1 MSEQP
6 GGEIILYQRDNAPAI
21 DVRLDGDT
29 VWLSQQQL
37 ADLFQTSRTNVVEHI
52 ANIYAEGELS
62 QEATCREF
70 RQVRTEGTREVARTL
85 PFYNLDLI
93 ISLGYRVRSR
103 IATSFRI
110 WATERLREYLVKGF
124 TMDDA
129 RLKNLG
135 GGSYWK
141 ELLERIRDIRSS
153 ERVLYRQVL
162 DLYATS
168 VDYDPKAEASVI
180 FFKTVQNKLH
190 YAAHGQ
196 TAAEVV
202 AARADAGKPFMG
214 LLSFSGNQPTKA
226 DVAVA
231 KNYLDADE
239 LKRLNTLVSAY
250 FDAAEFRA
258 MNHEPTYMKDWL
270 AHLEQLIVAMGGKT
284 LQGAGHIGLVFAA
297 QALANAL
304 SRIPFGRLSDRIAD
318 RGTLVIGGLA
328 GLAAALGLAGL
339 CTSLPGLL
347 GCAALLGVSMG
358 VAFTALAALIADVV
372 PHELRGMAM
381 GGYNSCIYLG
391 MMTSAA
397 RMGALISRFGFAPGF
412 LVAGAVTIATTL
424 VFRTFYRR
432 TASAPA

>member
-6 GGEIILYQRDNAPAI
+6 GGEIFLYQRDDAPAI

-62 QEATCREF
+62 HEATCREF
-70 RQVRTEGTREVARTL
+70 RQVRTEGNRQVTRAL

-93 ISLGYRVRSR
+93 ISLGYRVRSH
-103 IATSFRI
+103 IATAFRI

-124 TMDDA
+124 AMDDA

-135 GGSYWK
+135 GGNYWK
-141 ELLERIRDIRSS
+141 ELLDRIRDIRSS
-153 ERVLYRQVL
+153 EKVLYRQVL

-168 VDYDPKAEASVI
+168 VDYDPKAEASTA

-196 TAAEVV
+196 TAAEVIKQ
-202 AARADAGKPFMG
+202 RADAGKPFMG
-214 LLSFSGNQPTKA
+214 LLSFNGKQPTKA
-226 DVAVA
+226 EVGNA

-258 MNHEPTYMKDWL
+258 LNRDPTCMKDWL
-270 AHLEQLIVAMGGKT
+270 AHLEQLIVAMGGKA
-284 LQGAGHIGLVFAA
+284 LQGSGKVSHQ
-297 QALANAL
+297 QALTHAEAEYAKFRSQQDAL
-304 SRIPFGRLSDRIAD
+304 PSEVEA
-318 RGTLVIGGLA
+318 V
-328 GLAAALGLAGL
+328 
-339 CTSLPGLL
+339 
-347 GCAALLGVSMG
+347 
-358 VAFTALAALIADVV
+358 
-372 PHELRGMAM
+372 
-381 GGYNSCIYLG
+381 YLE
-391 MMTSAA
+391 TVKIVQKK
-397 RMGALISRFGFAPGF
+397 ISGKKK
-412 LVAGAVTIATTL
+412 
-424 VFRTFYRR
+424 
-432 TASAPA
+432 S

>member
-6 GGEIILYQRDNAPAI
+6 AGEIILYRRGEAPAI

-62 QEATCREF
+62 QEGTCREF
-70 RQVRTEGTREVARTL
+70 RQVRTEGTRQVTRTI

-93 ISLGYRVRSR
+93 ISLGYRVKSA
-103 IATSFRI
+103 IATQFRI

-141 ELLERIRDIRSS
+141 ELLDRIRDIRSS
-153 ERVLYRQVL
+153 EKVLYRQVL

-168 VDYDPKAEASVI
+168 VDYDPRAEASVL

-196 TAAEVV
+196 TAAEVIKE
-202 AARADAGKPFMG
+202 RADAGKPFMG
-214 LLSFSGNQPTKA
+214 LLSFAGSQPTKSE
-226 DVAVA
+226 VGNA
-231 KNYLDADE
+231 KNYLDANE

-270 AHLEQLIVAMGGKT
+270 AHLEQLILAMGGKA
-284 LQGAGHIGLVFAA
+284 LQGAGKVSHQ
-297 QALANAL
+297 QALDHAEAEYAKF
-304 SRIPFGRLSDRIAD
+304 RAQ
-318 RGTLVIGGLA
+318 LA
-328 GLAAALGLAGL
+328 EEP
-339 CTSLPGLL
+339 SE
-347 GCAALLGVSMG
+347 VE
-358 VAFTALAALIADVV
+358 TA
-372 PHELRGMAM
+372 
-381 GGYNSCIYLG
+381 YLE
-391 MMTSAA
+391 TVKAVQKK
-397 RMGALISRFGFAPGF
+397 ISGKNKP
-412 LVAGAVTIATTL
+412 
-424 VFRTFYRR
+424 
-432 TASAPA
+432 

>member
-6 GGEIILYQRDNAPAI
+6 GGEIVLYQRDDAPAI

-52 ANIYAEGELS
+52 ANIYSEGELD
-62 QEATCREF
+62 EAATCREF
-70 RQVRTEGTREVARTL
+70 RQVRTEGAREVTRNL

-103 IATSFRI
+103 TATAFRI
-110 WATERLREYLVKGF
+110 WATDRLREYLVKGF

-135 GGSYWK
+135 GGNYWK
-141 ELLERIRDIRSS
+141 ELLDRIRDIRSS
-153 ERVLYRQVL
+153 EKVLYRQVL

-168 VDYDPKAEASVI
+168 IDYEPRSEASVE

-190 YAAHGQ
+190 HAAHGQ
-196 TAAEVV
+196 TAAEVIKQ
-202 AARADAGKPFMG
+202 RADARKPFMG
-214 LLSFSGNQPTKA
+214 LLSFSGSQPTRA
-226 DVAVA
+226 EASIA

-270 AHLEQLIVAMGGKT
+270 THLSGLIVAMGGT
-284 LQGAGHIGLVFAA
+284 ALHGAGKVSHK
-297 QALANAL
+297 Q
-304 SRIPFGRLSDRIAD
+304 
-318 RGTLVIGGLA
+318 
-328 GLAAALGLAGL
+328 AAAHADGEYAKYRAQI
-339 CTSLPGLL
+339 TEQPSD
-347 GCAALLGVSMG
+347 VE
-358 VAFTALAALIADVV
+358 TA
-372 PHELRGMAM
+372 
-381 GGYNSCIYLG
+381 YLE
-391 MMTSAA
+391 TVK
-397 RMGALISRFGFAPGF
+397 RVQKKISGKDKP
-412 LVAGAVTIATTL
+412 
-424 VFRTFYRR
+424 
-432 TASAPA
+432 